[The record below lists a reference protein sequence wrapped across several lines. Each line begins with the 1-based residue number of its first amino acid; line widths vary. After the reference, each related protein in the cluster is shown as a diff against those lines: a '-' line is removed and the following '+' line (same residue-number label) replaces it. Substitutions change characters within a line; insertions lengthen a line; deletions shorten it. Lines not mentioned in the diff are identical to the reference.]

1 MRAKPTN
8 PSQDAMPLT
17 RTLYKNASQLKPAT
31 AGFVEM
37 TGIDWKLAERYM
49 NSTRGNVEEAL
60 RQMRKEEVKQLESQF
75 ALIRDSD

>member
-1 MRAKPTN
+1 
-8 PSQDAMPLT
+8 
-17 RTLYKNASQLKPAT
+17 
-31 AGFVEM
+31 M